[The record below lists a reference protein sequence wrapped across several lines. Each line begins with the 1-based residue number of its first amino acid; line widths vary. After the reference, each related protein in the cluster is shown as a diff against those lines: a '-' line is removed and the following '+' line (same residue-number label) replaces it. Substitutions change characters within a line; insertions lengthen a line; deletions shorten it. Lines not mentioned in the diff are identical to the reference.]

1 MDTNYTRKQLERLK
15 ESCKTAFPN
24 ERRLSILLRFPENS
38 YTPEDLQFLERF
50 LAPEIPENVRIQVLR
65 LLCKFGNPVSKYL
78 DTVGNNSSV
87 LNHEIITIAESQ
99 NDPDTIIAL
108 ASEDRANI
116 NLIVTALE
124 RMGKKEFLVSFLF
137 SENEE
142 LVDLI
147 QHLE

>member
-1 MDTNYTRKQLERLK
+1 M
-15 ESCKTAFPN
+15 
-24 ERRLSILLRFPENS
+24 
-38 YTPEDLQFLERF
+38 QFLERF
-50 LAPEIPENVRIQVLR
+50 LAPEFPENVRIQVLR
-65 LLCKFGNPVSKYL
+65 LLCKFGNSVSKYL